1 MTGSVKYCL
10 LEKGKE
16 YESGSIKKSGGTCMA
31 KKMKGLVV
39 IVVFGLLYST
49 GYGQD
54 EAWGSGEWDV
64 QFTPYFW
71 AAELSGDATLR
82 GRTGPVEASF
92 SDIMDNLDIALMG
105 RTEAWQERWGIYFD
119 VIYMDLGSDFST
131 PGALISTEMDV
142 KMTTFDFGIG
152 HRLLETR
159 VGEESNQK
167 VSLDVL
173 GGGRYI
179 NLDGEIDIRIGG
191 PLAGLGRKFGRREE
205 WVEPV
210 VGGRLRWDLTD
221 KLAAVVRGDFGG
233 FDIGEGSNLSWN
245 LAAGIDYKLKGN
257 MSLKAGYRI
266 FDLDYDRGSGNRKFG
281 IDAQFRGP
289 IVGLTILF

>member
-1 MTGSVKYCL
+1 MCM
-10 LEKGKE
+10 EKK
-16 YESGSIKKSGGTCMA
+16 IKG
-31 KKMKGLVV
+31 VV
-39 IVVFGLLYST
+39 AIVVFGLLYSS

-54 EAWGSGEWDV
+54 EPVGIEKWEV

-105 RTEAWQERWGIYFD
+105 RAEAWKGKWGLYFD

-131 PGALISTEMDV
+131 PAAVVSTEMDV

-152 HRLLETR
+152 HRVWERR

-167 VSLDVL
+167 LLLDVL

-191 PLAGLGRKFGRREE
+191 PLDGLGLGRKFGRREE

-210 VGGRLRWDLTD
+210 VGGRLRWDLSD
-221 KLAAVVRGDFGG
+221 KLAAAVRCDFGG

-245 LAAGIDYKLKGN
+245 LAAGVDYRLKEN

-266 FDLDYDRGSGNRKFG
+266 FDLDYDSGSGSSEFG
-281 IDAQFRGP
+281 LDAQFRGP